1 MTKQDDNELEQRLLK
16 SASLDELI
24 KMKME
29 EELQIEIDKSKEKL
43 EKQVITAISQVPT
56 HLIFSKQ
63 SVYKIFNRVTKTETY
78 INGLQAEAMLGL
90 QTAIRGKIKAG
101 EMDAFSTDTAYIK
114 FEKVEF

>member
-1 MTKQDDNELEQRLLK
+1 MKNNDKEAEQRLLK
-16 SASLDELI
+16 TASLDELI

-43 EKQVITAISQVPT
+43 EKQVVTDISKVPT

-63 SVYKIFNRVTKTETY
+63 AVYRIFNRVSKVETF

-90 QTAIRGKIKAG
+90 QTLIRGKIKSG
-101 EMDAFSTDTAYIK
+101 EMDAFSTDTAYVK
-114 FEKVEF
+114 FEKVEC